1 MAERSIA
8 ADCKSADFGLRG
20 FESLPAHR
28 SLKARVAVVAQSV
41 EHLHGKEKVTGP
53 IPVNG
58 SDRRGYVGHFKTC
71 VMGAIKENMVK
82 LRCNECKKI
91 VGHTKRNKKKVK
103 EKLSLQKFCKSCRK
117 HTLQTESK

>member
-1 MAERSIA
+1 MESV
-8 ADCKSADFGLRG
+8 SALKNLR
-20 FESLPAHR
+20 H
-28 SLKARVAVVAQSV
+28 VAVVAQLV

-58 SDRRGYVGHFKTC
+58 SRGERYRIFKIR

-82 LRCNECKKI
+82 LRCSECKKI
-91 VGHTKRNKKKVK
+91 VGHTRRNKKKVK